1 MSMSRE
7 QLEQAAKAWWYY
19 TVELAPGLIAPGS
32 YPTDFPYM
40 PRMLMRNAHLHG
52 QDCLDLGTMEG
63 VIPVLMHRKGAK
75 RIVAADAVPHCADK
89 MALLQSV
96 YGASW
101 DFREIG
107 LMYELSQKLAADG
120 MFDYVN
126 LSGVLYHV
134 FSPMHT
140 LASARPLVKKNGLFM
155 LSTNVVNEQSDLMHF
170 NTAGKLQTEPNTFWY
185 PSIPLLEYML
195 RYFNFAPIDCL
206 YSRHPSNSPLHVA
219 GKECGFISIVC
230 RAVDPG
236 TALPPGDS
244 WGRHSMLGSWEY
256 VGLSKQNHDPA
267 LPPSTIGYDLPES
280 LQAMVAQKGSIDL
293 HLAVNEL
300 GRRVERAKR
309 VEDTYL
315 LRLMDES

>member
-1 MSMSRE
+1 MVTRE
-7 QLEQAAKAWWYY
+7 ALEKSVKEWWYY
-19 TVELAPGLIAPGS
+19 TVQLAPDLVAQGT
-32 YPTDFPYM
+32 YPADFPYM
-40 PRMLMRNAHLHG
+40 PRMLMRNAHLQG
-52 QDCLDLGTMEG
+52 QDCLDLGSMEG

-75 RIVAADAVPHCADK
+75 RIIAADAVPHCAEK
-89 MALLQSV
+89 MDLLQKV

-101 DFREIG
+101 DFREVG
-107 LMYELSQKLAADG
+107 LMYDLSQKLAADG
-120 MFDYVN
+120 TFDYVN

-170 NTAGKLQTEPNTFWY
+170 NTAGELQTEPNTFWY

-206 YSRHPSNSPLHVA
+206 YSRHPSNSPLHVP

-230 RAVDPG
+230 RAVDRG
-236 TALPPGDS
+236 AAVAASDH
-244 WGRHSMLGSWEY
+244 WAKRSMLGSWEY
-256 VGLSKQNHDPA
+256 TGLSPQKHDPA
-267 LPPSTIGYDLPES
+267 EVPSSIGYDIPDALKDMM
-280 LQAMVAQKGSIDL
+280 ARNGSIDL

-315 LRLMDES
+315 LRLGDES